1 MVMVQ
6 LMKNKWIKIILAA
19 SLALNLAFVSTAIYR
34 EVTCRQKAGK
44 EHKHEMTV
52 NPEINLNEDQ
62 KEKIKKIK
70 REFRMN
76 LLEYKTDILDKRIG
90 IIEAMSETEFNPDD
104 IEAKT
109 KELNQLENEL
119 NVLFVE
125 ALIQINALLEPEQ
138 RLKFLYRL
146 SRNWFFIK
154 KKYTTGPGRKAYQH
168 GGPHD

>member
-1 MVMVQ
+1 
-6 LMKNKWIKIILAA
+6 MKNKWMKIILVA

-34 EVTCRQKAGK
+34 EVTQRSKAGK
-44 EHKHEMTV
+44 EHKHEMTFH
-52 NPEINLNEDQ
+52 PEFNLDPDQ
-62 KEKIKKIK
+62 KEKIKKIM
-70 REFRMN
+70 REFKVN

-109 KELNQLENEL
+109 KELNRLENEL

-146 SRNWFFIK
+146 SRNWFFIEK
-154 KKYTTGPGRKAYQH
+154 KHKTRPGRRPFQQ
-168 GGPHD
+168 GGTHE

>member
-1 MVMVQ
+1 
-6 LMKNKWIKIILAA
+6 MKNKWMKIILAA

-34 EVTCRQKAGK
+34 EVTHRHKTGK
-44 EHKHEMTV
+44 EHKHEMTF
-52 NPEINLNEDQ
+52 NPEFNLDQDQ
-62 KEKIKKIK
+62 KEKIKKIM

-90 IIEAMSETEFNPDD
+90 IIEAMSETESNPDD
-104 IEAKT
+104 IDTKT
-109 KELNQLENEL
+109 KELNRLENEL

-146 SRNWFFIK
+146 SKNWFFIE
-154 KKYTTGPGRKAYQH
+154 KKYKTRPGRRAYQQ
-168 GGPHD
+168 GGTHD

>member
-1 MVMVQ
+1 
-6 LMKNKWIKIILAA
+6 MKNKWMKIILAA
-19 SLALNLAFVSTAIYR
+19 SLALNLAFISTAIYR
-34 EVTCRQKAGK
+34 EVTCRQKGGK
-44 EHKHEMTV
+44 EHKHEMTF
-52 NPEINLNEDQ
+52 NPEFNFDQDQ
-62 KEKIKKIK
+62 KEKIKKIM

-109 KELNQLENEL
+109 KELNRLENEL

-146 SRNWFFIK
+146 SRNWFFIEK
-154 KKYTTGPGRKAYQH
+154 RTRPGRRSFQQ
-168 GGPHD
+168 GGTHD